1 MHINSISL
9 KMNPK
14 QRPKMSVYIA
24 TSIDGYIAKKDDGLD
39 WLEAFNPPSE
49 NLNEDYGFKKF
60 LSNVD
65 ALVMGKN
72 TYKIASSASVWP
84 YQGKRVIVLSSS
96 LHSIGDK
103 AEIYAGNIHHL
114 IKKLYSEGIKH
125 IYVDGG
131 KTISQ
136 FLNEELIDEL
146 IISIIPIILGS
157 GIPLFNNI
165 LHESWCHLLSSQAYS
180 NGLVQLHYE
189 IIKKG

>member
-1 MHINSISL
+1 
-9 KMNPK
+9 
-14 QRPKMSVYIA
+14 MSVYIA

-39 WLEAFNPPSE
+39 WLETFSPPSD

-60 LSNVD
+60 LNQVD

-72 TYKIASSASVWP
+72 TYKIASRAIVWP
-84 YQGKRVIVLSSS
+84 YQGKRVIVLTSTLSSVC
-96 LHSIGDK
+96 DK
-103 AEIYAGNIHHL
+103 AEIYSGDIDHL
-114 IKKLYSEGIKH
+114 INKLHSDGIKH

-136 FLNEELIDEL
+136 FLNKGLIDEL

-165 LHESWCHLLSSQAYS
+165 LHESWCHLASSHAYS
-180 NGLVQLHYE
+180 NGLIQLRYE
-189 IIKKG
+189 VTNNG